1 MKAEIISVGTEL
13 LLGQIVDTN
22 AAFLARRLAELGVEL
37 YRRVTVGD
45 NPERLKKALQ
55 EALQRGRFGNH
66 NWRGLALDDDLT
78 REMAAEVM
86 GLPLVL
92 YQAAWEDIQTYFRKL
107 NRPLTENNKKQAQ
120 IPQGG
125 KALAN
130 RWGTAA
136 GVWAEKDGNASCVSL
151 ARRKSLSLCLKRK
164 CCPFLPQEP
173 RDNNLHCAQDRL
185 LRGEPGGRENL
196 RSPGE
201 NRPTP
206 P

>member
-1 MKAEIISVGTEL
+1 MGTEL

-55 EALQRGRFGNH
+55 EALQRADLVITIG
-66 NWRGLALDDDLT
+66 GLGPTDDDLT

-92 YQAAWEDIQTYFRKL
+92 DQAAWEDIQTYFRML
-107 NRPLTENNKKQAQ
+107 NRPLTENNMKLAQ
-120 IPQGG
+120 LPLGG

-130 RWGTAA
+130 SLGTAA
-136 GVWAEKDGNASCVSL
+136 GVWAEKDGKCV
-151 ARRKSLSLCLKRK
+151 LCLPGPPKELE
-164 CCPFLPQEP
+164 PMFEEEVLPLLAA
-173 RDNNLHCAQDRL
+173 RAQGTITSTVL
-185 LRGEPGGRENL
+185 MIVYLG
-196 RSPGE
+196 
-201 NRPTP
+201 
-206 P
+206 